1 MQREGGESNAQAHLK
16 HMCNETKTFALI
28 AAADLSKAGCYETDG
43 CYFRAKRSQK
53 RVCNKERKKRTRAK
67 REKEVFY
74 LLNSIIDTI
83 LHFCFY

>member
-53 RVCNKERKKRTRAK
+53 RVCNRKEKANKSKERERSFLSTK
-67 REKEVFY
+67 
-74 LLNSIIDTI
+74 
-83 LHFCFY
+83 